1 VLVLPLVTLAAAFTY
16 KLLVAPVI
24 KAPEHNQIVVTLGLS
39 LILQNA
45 MLVFFTA
52 DLHAIPSCPVRTCR
66 AFRQCVHPGR
76 GLIASAVSIALCLG
90 LYWFLRSTELGRQI
104 RASAQDRD
112 AALMCG
118 VNVDRMY
125 LLAFCIGV
133 GSLGLVAPLI
143 APFNYVSPSVGS
155 NFTLTAFIVVVLGS
169 MGNFAGAL
177 IGGFI
182 IGIVEAV
189 GGLLTGGSINFII
202 TYAIFILFLL
212 FKPEGLLRRASAMKP
227 MLLLALAVALL
238 AGLAPLLSIY
248 GQHIFVLVALYGSVA
263 LAWNILGGMAGQMSL
278 GHALFVGAGRLCFH
292 RALSKILRQSLD
304 RARFRRRHRRRA
316 RRADGYTVFRR
327 KLSGVYFALVTL
339 ALAEMALH
347 IVSNVGFLGAANGLS
362 IPSKPDFANFQFGSK
377 LGFCYAA
384 LGILALVSGVI
395 LAIDRSR
402 LGYVFL
408 AIRENERAAAALG
421 IDVVQ
426 GKVIAAA
433 ISGALAALVG
443 PVYANYVLFIDPES
457 VLGVPLSIDALL
469 FSFVGGLGSLFG
481 PLLGAIVLVP
491 LTELLRSLLGG
502 KLAGVHLI
510 VYGVLLIL
518 VMRLAPQGL
527 LGPADHRD
535 RAEEEMSAPLL
546 QVNQVSRWFGGLRA
560 VDEVSFDLHGHEIV
574 GLIGPNGAGKTT
586 LVRNHFRLHSPDQG
600 HHRLR
605 RARYHR
611 PAAAS
616 SWRGSASAAPFR
628 SSSRFVTFRCWRTS
642 LPGWSGRTR
651 RSPIPGE
658 PRWRY

>member
-1 VLVLPLVTLAAAFTY
+1 
-16 KLLVAPVI
+16 
-24 KAPEHNQIVVTLGLS
+24 
-39 LILQNA
+39 
-45 MLVFFTA
+45 
-52 DLHAIPSCPVRTCR
+52 
-66 AFRQCVHPGR
+66 
-76 GLIASAVSIALCLG
+76 
-90 LYWFLRSTELGRQI
+90 
-104 RASAQDRD
+104 
-112 AALMCG
+112 
-118 VNVDRMY
+118 
-125 LLAFCIGV
+125 
-133 GSLGLVAPLI
+133 
-143 APFNYVSPSVGS
+143 
-155 NFTLTAFIVVVLGS
+155 
-169 MGNFAGAL
+169 
-177 IGGFI
+177 
-182 IGIVEAV
+182 
-189 GGLLTGGSINFII
+189 
-202 TYAIFILFLL
+202 
-212 FKPEGLLRRASAMKP
+212 MKP
-227 MLLLALAVALL
+227 MLLLAMTVALL

-278 GHALFVGAGRLCFH
+278 GHALFVGAGAYVST
-292 RALSKILRQSLD
+292 ALYLKYSVSPWIGLVFAAAIGGALG
-304 RARFRRRHRRRA
+304 ALM
-316 RRADGYTVFRR
+316 GYTVFRR

-362 IPSKPDFANFQFGSK
+362 IPSKPDFSNFQFSSK

-527 LGPADHRD
+527 WG
-535 RAEEEMSAPLL
+535 LL
-546 QVNQVSRWFGGLRA
+546 TA
-560 VDEVSFDLHGHEIV
+560 AI
-574 GLIGPNGAGKTT
+574 A
-586 LVRNHFRLHSPDQG
+586 
-600 HHRLR
+600 R
-605 RARYHR
+605 RKK
-611 PAAAS
+611 
-616 SWRGSASAAPFR
+616 
-628 SSSRFVTFRCWRTS
+628 
-642 LPGWSGRTR
+642 
-651 RSPIPGE
+651 
-658 PRWRY
+658 

>member
-1 VLVLPLVTLAAAFTY
+1 
-16 KLLVAPVI
+16 
-24 KAPEHNQIVVTLGLS
+24 
-39 LILQNA
+39 
-45 MLVFFTA
+45 
-52 DLHAIPSCPVRTCR
+52 
-66 AFRQCVHPGR
+66 
-76 GLIASAVSIALCLG
+76 
-90 LYWFLRSTELGRQI
+90 
-104 RASAQDRD
+104 
-112 AALMCG
+112 
-118 VNVDRMY
+118 
-125 LLAFCIGV
+125 
-133 GSLGLVAPLI
+133 
-143 APFNYVSPSVGS
+143 
-155 NFTLTAFIVVVLGS
+155 
-169 MGNFAGAL
+169 
-177 IGGFI
+177 
-182 IGIVEAV
+182 
-189 GGLLTGGSINFII
+189 
-202 TYAIFILFLL
+202 
-212 FKPEGLLRRASAMKP
+212 MKP
-227 MLLLALAVALL
+227 MLLLALAVTLL

-278 GHALFVGAGRLCFH
+278 GHALFVGAGAYVST
-292 RALSKILRQSLD
+292 ALYLKYSVSPWIGLVFAAAIGGALG
-304 RARFRRRHRRRA
+304 ALM
-316 RRADGYTVFRR
+316 GYTVFRR

-362 IPSKPDFANFQFGSK
+362 IPSKPDFANFQFSSK

-433 ISGALAALVG
+433 ISGALAAMVG

-518 VMRLAPQGL
+518 VMRFAPQGL
-527 LGPADHRD
+527 WG
-535 RAEEEMSAPLL
+535 LL
-546 QVNQVSRWFGGLRA
+546 
-560 VDEVSFDLHGHEIV
+560 
-574 GLIGPNGAGKTT
+574 TT
-586 LVRNHFRLHSPDQG
+586 AIA
-600 HHRLR
+600 R
-605 RARYHR
+605 RKK
-611 PAAAS
+611 
-616 SWRGSASAAPFR
+616 
-628 SSSRFVTFRCWRTS
+628 
-642 LPGWSGRTR
+642 
-651 RSPIPGE
+651 
-658 PRWRY
+658 

>member
-1 VLVLPLVTLAAAFTY
+1 
-16 KLLVAPVI
+16 
-24 KAPEHNQIVVTLGLS
+24 
-39 LILQNA
+39 
-45 MLVFFTA
+45 
-52 DLHAIPSCPVRTCR
+52 
-66 AFRQCVHPGR
+66 
-76 GLIASAVSIALCLG
+76 
-90 LYWFLRSTELGRQI
+90 
-104 RASAQDRD
+104 
-112 AALMCG
+112 
-118 VNVDRMY
+118 
-125 LLAFCIGV
+125 
-133 GSLGLVAPLI
+133 
-143 APFNYVSPSVGS
+143 
-155 NFTLTAFIVVVLGS
+155 
-169 MGNFAGAL
+169 
-177 IGGFI
+177 
-182 IGIVEAV
+182 
-189 GGLLTGGSINFII
+189 
-202 TYAIFILFLL
+202 
-212 FKPEGLLRRASAMKP
+212 MKP

-278 GHALFVGAGRLCFH
+278 GHALFVGAGAYVST
-292 RALSKILRQSLD
+292 ALYLKYSVSPWIGLVFAAAIGGGLG
-304 RARFRRRHRRRA
+304 ALM
-316 RRADGYTVFRR
+316 GYTVFRR

-395 LAIDRSR
+395 LAIDRSLR
-402 LGYVFL
+402 GYDVL

-457 VLGVPLSIDALL
+457 VLGVPISIDALL

-518 VMRLAPQGL
+518 VMRFAPQGL
-527 LGPADHRD
+527 WG
-535 RAEEEMSAPLL
+535 LL
-546 QVNQVSRWFGGLRA
+546 
-560 VDEVSFDLHGHEIV
+560 
-574 GLIGPNGAGKTT
+574 TT
-586 LVRNHFRLHSPDQG
+586 AIA
-600 HHRLR
+600 R
-605 RARYHR
+605 RKK
-611 PAAAS
+611 
-616 SWRGSASAAPFR
+616 
-628 SSSRFVTFRCWRTS
+628 
-642 LPGWSGRTR
+642 
-651 RSPIPGE
+651 
-658 PRWRY
+658 

>member
-1 VLVLPLVTLAAAFTY
+1 
-16 KLLVAPVI
+16 
-24 KAPEHNQIVVTLGLS
+24 
-39 LILQNA
+39 
-45 MLVFFTA
+45 M
-52 DLHAIPSCPVRTCR
+52 
-66 AFRQCVHPGR
+66 
-76 GLIASAVSIALCLG
+76 
-90 LYWFLRSTELGRQI
+90 
-104 RASAQDRD
+104 
-112 AALMCG
+112 
-118 VNVDRMY
+118 
-125 LLAFCIGV
+125 
-133 GSLGLVAPLI
+133 
-143 APFNYVSPSVGS
+143 
-155 NFTLTAFIVVVLGS
+155 
-169 MGNFAGAL
+169 
-177 IGGFI
+177 
-182 IGIVEAV
+182 
-189 GGLLTGGSINFII
+189 
-202 TYAIFILFLL
+202 
-212 FKPEGLLRRASAMKP
+212 
-227 MLLLALAVALL
+227 
-238 AGLAPLLSIY
+238 
-248 GQHIFVLVALYGSVA
+248 
-263 LAWNILGGMAGQMSL
+263 
-278 GHALFVGAGRLCFH
+278 FVGAGAYVST
-292 RALSKILRQSLD
+292 ALYLKYSVSPWIGLVFAAAIGGALG
-304 RARFRRRHRRRA
+304 ALM
-316 RRADGYTVFRR
+316 GYTVFRR

-527 LGPADHRD
+527 WG
-535 RAEEEMSAPLL
+535 LL
-546 QVNQVSRWFGGLRA
+546 
-560 VDEVSFDLHGHEIV
+560 
-574 GLIGPNGAGKTT
+574 TT
-586 LVRNHFRLHSPDQG
+586 AIA
-600 HHRLR
+600 R
-605 RARYHR
+605 RKK
-611 PAAAS
+611 
-616 SWRGSASAAPFR
+616 
-628 SSSRFVTFRCWRTS
+628 
-642 LPGWSGRTR
+642 
-651 RSPIPGE
+651 
-658 PRWRY
+658 